1 MDLIMQIIKLDPR
14 DCTRWKYAD
23 RSLFE
28 FGDTN
33 TLAEDITANG
43 QISPIFVRPLV
54 DNPKFKYEVIA
65 GSRRL
70 QACLNA
76 NLMIN
81 AIVADVSDAKAATI
95 QIKENEQI
103 PLSEFSKGI
112 AFSKLKEDNTLTQ
125 EQLAE
130 IIGCSR
136 KKVHSL
142 LSFAKVDNKIWQAVN
157 NMSKV
162 SAKSAE
168 IILAL
173 SKKSNAHKETLIEIA
188 EEIRKGAGHRRIA
201 KMVEDILSGQT
212 KGAEEELIESPTGQ
226 VLAKWKDGKLY
237 FAKDLKLDKNR
248 FNKMLVDFFN
258 IENK

>member
-1 MDLIMQIIKLDPR
+1 MELIMQIITLDPR
-14 DCTRWKYAD
+14 ECTRWKYAD
-23 RSLFE
+23 RSPFE

-33 TLAEDITANG
+33 ALAEDITANG

-54 DNPKFKYEVIA
+54 GNPKFNYEVIA

-76 NLMIN
+76 NIMIN
-81 AIVADVSDAKAATI
+81 AIVADVPDDKAATI

-112 AFSKLKEDNTLTQ
+112 AFAKLKEANTLTQ

-142 LSFAKVDNKIWQAVN
+142 LSFAKVDNKVWQAVG

-168 IILAL
+168 VILAL
-173 SKKSNAHKETLIEIA
+173 SKKSNAHKEILIEIA
-188 EEIRKGAGHRRIA
+188 EEIRKGAGHRRIT
-201 KMVEDILSGQT
+201 KMVEGMLSGQS
-212 KGAEEELIESPTGQ
+212 KGAEEELIESLSGQ
-226 VLAKWKDGKLY
+226 ILAKWKDGKLY
-237 FAKDLKLDKNR
+237 FAKDLKLDKKK
-248 FNKMLVDFFN
+248 FNQMLIDFFN
-258 IENK
+258 LEN